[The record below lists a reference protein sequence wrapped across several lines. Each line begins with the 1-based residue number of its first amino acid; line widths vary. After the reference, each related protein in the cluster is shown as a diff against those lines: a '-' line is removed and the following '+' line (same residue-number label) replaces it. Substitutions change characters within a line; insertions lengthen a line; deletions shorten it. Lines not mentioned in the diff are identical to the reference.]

1 MRALIQR
8 VTSASVAIDGITV
21 GKIGKGLLI
30 LLGVSGNDTCAEA
43 DKLVEKM
50 LKSRIFEDENGK
62 MNLSVT
68 DIRGECLVVSQFTLY
83 ADCRRG
89 NRPDFMDA
97 ARPDKANELYEYF
110 KKKLNESGLKVECG
124 VFGADMKVSL
134 CNDGPVTI
142 MLDTDELKKSRK
154 S

>member
-8 VTSASVAIDGITV
+8 VTSASVMIGGKST
-21 GKIGKGLLI
+21 GKIDKGLLI
-30 LLGVSGNDTCAEA
+30 LLGVSVNDTCAEA
-43 DKLVEKM
+43 DKLVEKL

-68 DIRGECLVVSQFTLY
+68 DIRGELLVVSQFTLY

-97 ARPDKANELYEYF
+97 ARPDAANALYEYF
-110 KKKLNESGLKVECG
+110 KTKLKDGGLKVECG

-142 MLDTDELKKSRK
+142 LFDTDELKKSRK